1 MNVIISIAVL
11 LIKHQTDNSK
21 FIIFLIWQ
29 FSFRQM
35 ALTTRQEA
43 FSQRDVVVKILLQ
56 SQLSRFPEMKSRRH
70 GDI

>member
-1 MNVIISIAVL
+1 
-11 LIKHQTDNSK
+11 
-21 FIIFLIWQ
+21 
-29 FSFRQM
+29 M

-70 GDI
+70 GDIYSLSIASPFVKARSLFENTANWAAL